1 MNVKKRPEER
11 SSQQMVNITNDM
23 GNISITSEVFM
34 NLAGDAA
41 TSCFGV
47 KGMAGRSKEGG
58 PLQLLRRESMSRGVG
73 VSFNDDGSISLE
85 LHIGVDH
92 GVNICAVSRSIMNE
106 VSYKLSKS
114 TGVPVKRVDVYIDTI
129 IG

>member
-1 MNVKKRPEER
+1 
-11 SSQQMVNITNDM
+11 MVNIINDY
-23 GNISITSEVFM
+23 GKISITSEVFTY
-34 NLAGDAA
+34 LAGDAA

-47 KGMAGRSKEGG
+47 KGMAGRNKEGG
-58 PLQLLRRESMSRGVG
+58 PLQLLRRESMSRGVE
-73 VSFNDDGSISLE
+73 VKFNDDGSLSLE

-92 GVNICAVSRSIMNE
+92 GVNITAVSRSIMNE

-114 TGVPVKRVDVYIDTI
+114 TGVPVKNVDVYIDTI

>member
-1 MNVKKRPEER
+1 
-11 SSQQMVNITNDM
+11 MVNIANDM

>member
-1 MNVKKRPEER
+1 MIRRETDFGSINVSNSVYTK
-11 SSQQMVNITNDM
+11 IA
-23 GNISITSEVFM
+23 GN
-34 NLAGDAA
+34 AA
-41 TSCFGV
+41 TKCFGV

>member
-1 MNVKKRPEER
+1 
-11 SSQQMVNITNDM
+11 MVNITNDM

-41 TSCFGV
+41 TSCCGV

-58 PLQLLRRESMSRGVG
+58 PLQLLRRESMSKGVG

>member
-1 MNVKKRPEER
+1 
-11 SSQQMVNITNDM
+11 MVNIRNDK
-23 GNISITSEVFM
+23 GNISITSEVFT

-58 PLQLLRRESMSRGVG
+58 PLQLLRRESMSRGVE
-73 VSFNDDGSISLE
+73 VRFNDDGSLSLE

-92 GVNICAVSRSIMNE
+92 GVNVSAVSRSIMKE
-106 VSYKLSKS
+106 VSYKLSKA
-114 TGVPVKRVDVYIDTI
+114 TGVPVKSVDVYIDTI

>member
-1 MNVKKRPEER
+1 
-11 SSQQMVNITNDM
+11 MVNINNDK
-23 GNISITSEVFM
+23 GRISITSEVFTY
-34 NLAGDAA
+34 LAGDAA

-58 PLQLLRRESMSRGVG
+58 PLQLLRRESMSKGVD
-73 VSFNDDGSISLE
+73 VRFNDDGSLSLE

-92 GVNICAVSRSIMNE
+92 GVNVSAVARSIMKE
-106 VSYKLSKS
+106 VSYKLSKA
-114 TGVPVKRVDVYIDTI
+114 TGVPVKTVDVYIDTI

>member
-1 MNVKKRPEER
+1 MTVNDERR
-11 SSQQMVNITNDM
+11 SSAMVNIINDY
-23 GNISITSEVFM
+23 GKISITSEVFTY
-34 NLAGDAA
+34 LAGDAA

-58 PLQLLRRESMSRGVG
+58 PLQLLRRESMSKGVE
-73 VSFNDDGSISLE
+73 VKFNDDGSLSLE

-92 GVNICAVSRSIMNE
+92 GVNMAPVSRSIMNE

-114 TGVPVKRVDVYIDTI
+114 TGVPVKNVDVYIDTI

>member
-1 MNVKKRPEER
+1 
-11 SSQQMVNITNDM
+11 MVNITNDM

-58 PLQLLRRESMSRGVG
+58 PLQLLRRESMSKGVG

-92 GVNICAVSRSIMNE
+92 GVNICAVSRSIMIE

>member
-1 MNVKKRPEER
+1 
-11 SSQQMVNITNDM
+11 MVNITNDM

-73 VSFNDDGSISLE
+73 VSFNYDGSISLE

>member
-1 MNVKKRPEER
+1 
-11 SSQQMVNITNDM
+11 MVNITNDM

-58 PLQLLRRESMSRGVG
+58 PLQLLRRESMSKGVG

-114 TGVPVKRVDVYIDTI
+114 TGVPVKNVDVYIDTI